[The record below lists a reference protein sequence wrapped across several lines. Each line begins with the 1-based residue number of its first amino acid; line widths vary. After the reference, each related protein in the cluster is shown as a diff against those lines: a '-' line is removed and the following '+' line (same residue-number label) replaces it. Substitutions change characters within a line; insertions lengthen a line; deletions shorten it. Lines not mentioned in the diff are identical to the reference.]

1 MLDIHPAIDYPKTHF
16 VIQRRDIAVIGRLRG
31 TIIEKQPP
39 EILLEVGGIG
49 YEVNMPMSCFYEL
62 PEVGQ
67 EAVIATHYVV
77 REDAQLLYGFNKRSE
92 RDLFR
97 EVIKAN
103 GVGPKLGLAI
113 LSAMTA
119 SQFVLSVENEDI
131 TTLVKIPGV
140 GKKTAERLVVEM
152 KDRLKGWGEGD
163 LFTPALDT
171 AASNAPVQDTAAAAR
186 AEDEAVSA
194 LIALGYKPQQASKVV
209 AQVAAPEM
217 SSETI
222 IREALRSMV

>member
-1 MLDIHPAIDYPKTHF
+1 M
-16 VIQRRDIAVIGRLRG
+16 IGRLRG
-31 TIIEKQPP
+31 TVLEKQPP
-39 EILLEVGGIG
+39 EVLLEVGGIG
-49 YEVNMPMSCFYEL
+49 YEVQMPMSCFYEL

-67 EAVIATHYVV
+67 EAIIFTHFVV
-77 REDAQLLYGFNKRSE
+77 REDAQLLYGFNKKSE
-92 RDLFR
+92 RELFR

-119 SQFVLSVENEDI
+119 SQFVLSMEQEDI

-140 GKKTAERLVVEM
+140 GKKTAERLLVEM

-163 LFTPALDT
+163 LFTPAQDT
-171 AASNAPVQDTAAAAR
+171 AASNAPIQNPSSQAR

-194 LIALGYKPQQASKVV
+194 LVALGYKPQQASKVV
-209 AQVAAPEM
+209 SQVAQPEM

>member
-1 MLDIHPAIDYPKTHF
+1 M
-16 VIQRRDIAVIGRLRG
+16 IGRLRG
-31 TIIEKQPP
+31 TVLEKQPP
-39 EILLEVGGIG
+39 EVLLEVGGIG
-49 YEVNMPMSCFYEL
+49 YEVQMPMSCFYEL

-67 EAVIATHYVV
+67 EAIIFTHFVV
-77 REDAQLLYGFNKRSE
+77 REDAQLLYGFNKKSE
-92 RDLFR
+92 RELFR

-119 SQFVLSVENEDI
+119 SQFVLSVEQEDI

-140 GKKTAERLVVEM
+140 GKKTAERLLVEM
-152 KDRLKGWGEGD
+152 KDCLKGWGEGD
-163 LFTPALDT
+163 LFTPAQDT
-171 AASNAPVQDTAAAAR
+171 AASNAPIQNPSSQAR

-194 LIALGYKPQQASKVV
+194 LVALGYKPQQASKVV
-209 AQVAAPEM
+209 SQVAQPEM

>member
-1 MLDIHPAIDYPKTHF
+1 M
-16 VIQRRDIAVIGRLRG
+16 IGRLRG
-31 TIIEKQPP
+31 IILEKQPP
-39 EILLEVGGIG
+39 EVVIEVAGIG
-49 YEVNMPMSCFYEL
+49 YEVQMPMSCFYEL
-62 PEVGQ
+62 PEPGKEVT
-67 EAVIATHYVV
+67 IATHFVV
-77 REDAQLLYGFNKRSE
+77 REDAQLLFGFNKKSE

-119 SQFVLSVENEDI
+119 SQFVLCVENEDV

-140 GKKTAERLVVEM
+140 GKKTAERLLIEM

-163 LFTPALDT
+163 LFTPSLDT
-171 AASNAPVQDTAAAAR
+171 AASQAQPMVSDQNR

-209 AQVAAPEM
+209 AQVAQEGMA
-217 SSETI
+217 SEGI